1 MISRII
7 MKNAASYKKAA
18 RVDFDPTK
26 RCSFFYGLNGVGKST
41 LSSYLYYYRQIEN
54 AKRGGVGASKELES
68 ILKKYKDCSIT
79 VDPNDEIIVYNRD
92 FINKNFGN
100 QLYLDGIGIS
110 VTVGE
115 ENNQAETNI
124 ENAKTEIT
132 RLQGELRATDA
143 EMSRIRDERGA
154 RKKTTQKEVS
164 EYIKKKANEARIQ
177 QGQIVSQAGAI
188 WNKLISAGMEAPT
201 ETIQSIADKML
212 QLDNSATPTPTIAFV
227 ECDLASIE
235 KDTIW
240 QKNTASSQIETPYSE
255 KSGYS
260 EWLNAGLRF
269 LEGEKEDCTCPFC
282 NTDDRK
288 KLRDFVSQLIGE
300 EYKRD
305 KDVIVTQKRKY
316 VSYIDRL
323 SHAYMGIPGF
333 IADDK
338 KDSVNEA
345 LKTLI
350 DMLNANVVLMEKKEA
365 NSGEIVTL
373 SDSSVAVEKLKTT
386 ITSINADIEANN
398 TALSD
403 SKKYAKDCL
412 EQFWRIMR
420 QDKAGEISID
430 ETDENNTNSQLS
442 AKRADIMAFRT
453 QIDAQKKIIEDNS
466 LVRKDIAYKEINQML
481 ESMGIF
487 DFKLEMIEG
496 KAGSYKIV
504 RPEAQSDEPVY
515 KTLSE
520 GEKTMISFLYFMQ
533 VCEGVDSSKKRIVV
547 IDDPISSMSN
557 IFLFNIAS
565 LIQRE
570 YTKYD
575 KSRGSDQKYA
585 QVIIL
590 THNLNFFYE
599 VLDYDKKRV
608 EKYQQLER
616 IVKDKNGSGFEELKY
631 DDIQNDYQAYWKQ
644 LKENV
649 GSNPTIIANCMRNI
663 IERFFGLVAKSDI
676 QDIFH
681 DDRLDNPKY
690 DAFRKFINNGSHS
703 SRTNY
708 NDSKEFDYDAM
719 MRAFRDLF
727 DDMGYIDHYT
737 KMME

>member
-1 MISRII
+1 MGANNKIVHMKESLVMISRII
-7 MKNAASYKKAA
+7 MKNAASYKNAA

-100 QLYLDGIGIS
+100 QIYLDGIGIS

-132 RLQGELRATDA
+132 RLQGELRATEA
-143 EMSRIRDERGA
+143 EKSRISDERDA
-154 RKKTTQKEVS
+154 RKKITQKEVS

-177 QGQIVSQAGAI
+177 QGQIGSQAGAI

-260 EWLNAGLRF
+260 EWLNAGLCF

-316 VSYIDRL
+316 VSYIDRI
-323 SHAYMGIPGF
+323 SHAYTGIPGF

-338 KDSVNEA
+338 KNSANEA

-373 SDSSVAVEKLKTT
+373 SDSSVAVENLKTI

-453 QIDAQKKIIEDNS
+453 QIDAQNKIIEDNS
-466 LVRKDIAYKEINQML
+466 LVRKDIAYKEINQLL

-608 EKYQQLER
+608 EKYQ
-616 IVKDKNGSGFEELKY
+616 
-631 DDIQNDYQAYWKQ
+631 
-644 LKENV
+644 
-649 GSNPTIIANCMRNI
+649 
-663 IERFFGLVAKSDI
+663 
-676 QDIFH
+676 
-681 DDRLDNPKY
+681 
-690 DAFRKFINNGSHS
+690 
-703 SRTNY
+703 
-708 NDSKEFDYDAM
+708 
-719 MRAFRDLF
+719 
-727 DDMGYIDHYT
+727 
-737 KMME
+737 